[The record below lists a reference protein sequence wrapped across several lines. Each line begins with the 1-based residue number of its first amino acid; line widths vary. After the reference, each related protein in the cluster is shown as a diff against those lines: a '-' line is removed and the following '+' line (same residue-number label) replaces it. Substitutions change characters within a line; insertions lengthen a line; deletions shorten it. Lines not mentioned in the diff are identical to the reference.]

1 MALNRARVASDI
13 NVNLVTRD
21 YLVPIEF
28 FDATDPLTVLW
39 AETMEISAGAT
50 TAQLQAAV
58 IARGQQLRTGLA
70 NQAAARVAV
79 PSGTTV
85 TVP

>member
-13 NVNLVTRD
+13 NVNLVTLD

-28 FDATDPLTVLW
+28 FDNADPSTVLW
-39 AETMEISAGAT
+39 AETIAISGGAT

-58 IARGQQLRTGLA
+58 IARGQQIRAGLTSQAGART
-70 NQAAARVAV
+70 AV